1 MEYGSEKKKKKLSE
15 KYFLEEYLL
24 VNRDAEKTSP
34 EKQHMEK
41 VGSISHNAE
50 FIFKKLYFLR
60 IFPKLSLYSKAFENF
75 I

>member
-1 MEYGSEKKKKKLSE
+1 M
-15 KYFLEEYLL
+15 
-24 VNRDAEKTSP
+24 NRDAEKTSP